1 MNEHEVAA
9 SAAMGIHNREQE
21 QRSQMHKEW
30 CEQKDE
36 IERLRQ
42 QTQWQPIETLEYS
55 DDPVIGES
63 EKVLLVDDAGRVWV
77 GSLMYAIGK
86 GLLSWGWN
94 NKPTH
99 WMPLPEPPSLKST
112 EGGTT

>member
-42 QTQWQPIETLEYS
+42 QTQQHLRR
-55 DDPVIGES
+55 D
-63 EKVLLVDDAGRVWV
+63 R
-77 GSLMYAIGK
+77 
-86 GLLSWGWN
+86 
-94 NKPTH
+94 
-99 WMPLPEPPSLKST
+99 
-112 EGGTT
+112 